1 MDAARAPATI
11 VLVEGESDRLALAAV
26 ARRLGVEL
34 EAAVEVRSLDG
45 ITNLRKR
52 LIELRALGPLR
63 PRVLGLYDANELK
76 QVARTLVDEGVPAR
90 LPATLDGLERVGFFG
105 CVRDLEDEVI
115 RAATVAQLESALA
128 ASADL
133 SRFRTFQAQPA
144 QRERP
149 LEAQLH
155 RFAGTAG
162 GRKARFA
169 VDIIERLSIE
179 RMPRPLVALIE
190 TALAMTSAGVEGSV
204 PPSRWGTTGQNTS

>member
-1 MDAARAPATI
+1 MDAALAPGTI

-26 ARRLGVEL
+26 ARRLRVDL
-34 EAAVEVRSLDG
+34 DAVAEVRSLDG

-52 LIELRALGPLR
+52 LAELRALGALR
-63 PRVLGLYDANELK
+63 PRVLGLYDANELQ
-76 QVARTLVDEGVPAR
+76 QVARTLLDEGIHTQ
-90 LPATLDGLERVGFFG
+90 LPGTLGGLERVGFFA

-115 RAATVAQLESALA
+115 RAATVDQLESALA

-133 SRFRTFQAQPA
+133 NRFRTFQAQPA

-169 VDIIERLSIE
+169 VDIIEQLSLE

-190 TALAMTSAGVEGSV
+190 TALLSAAGEATERSA
-204 PPSRWGTTGQNTS
+204 SDA